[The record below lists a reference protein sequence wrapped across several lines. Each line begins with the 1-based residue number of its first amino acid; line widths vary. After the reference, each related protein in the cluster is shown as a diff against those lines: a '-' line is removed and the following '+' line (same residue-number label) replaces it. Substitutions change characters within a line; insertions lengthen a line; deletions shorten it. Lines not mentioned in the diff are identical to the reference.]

1 MYVVFHKSS
10 NKEHLK
16 NDFYYSEDI
25 YIIWILVGIII
36 KRSVIVSTYNTT
48 SLMNNSILCKKFNAD
63 MYIVIV
69 VITQYQI

>member
-10 NKEHLK
+10 NKDHLK
-16 NDFYYSEDI
+16 IDFYYSEEI

-48 SLMNNSILCKKFNAD
+48 SLMNNSIFSKKFNAD
-63 MYIVIV
+63 MYIV